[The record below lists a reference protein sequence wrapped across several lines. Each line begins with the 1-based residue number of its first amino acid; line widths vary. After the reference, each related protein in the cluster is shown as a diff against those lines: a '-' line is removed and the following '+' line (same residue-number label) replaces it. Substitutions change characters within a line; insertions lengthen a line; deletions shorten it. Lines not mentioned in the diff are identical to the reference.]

1 MIIRSLALLLALAGT
16 AAAQPRAPGTDYP
29 NRPVRIVVA
38 LAPGGNAD
46 LNARLVATQLS
57 AQTGQ

>member
-1 MIIRSLALLLALAGT
+1 MIARTLALLLALAGT

-38 LAPGGNAD
+38 LAPA
-46 LNARLVATQLS
+46 AMPT
-57 AQTGQ
+57 